1 MTLSLI
7 NRLVGVVDDPAD
19 TGRIGARLQALGID
33 EDDIDV
39 LLGSVGTVRLDSTG
53 GTSWWRRVVRVTQ
66 FMTVDQSTEYQMLDA
81 ALRDGRAVMAVLIRD
96 RPLKEPAVEVLRA
109 EGAHLI
115 SFFGRILTE
124 EITRWRGPELV
135 RPAVLPGRVDPSA

>member
-1 MTLSLI
+1 MTQSLI

-19 TGRIGARLQALGID
+19 TGRIGERLEAIGIPG
-33 EDDIDV
+33 DDIDV
-39 LLGSVGTVRLDSTG
+39 LVGPEGAVRLDSTG

-81 ALRDGRAVMAVLIRD
+81 ALRDGRAVMAIHIRD
-96 RPLKEPAVEVLRA
+96 RSLKEPAVEVLRA

-124 EITRWRGPELV
+124 EITRWRGAELV
-135 RPAVLPGRVDPSA
+135 RPAVLPGRVDPGA